1 MKTARPH
8 PDQPERRKVEAT
20 HAGTVAL
27 QGGVLTRLLV
37 DWLAGTAEISIDHTP
52 NSAQA
57 KPLILRFGGLA
68 RLVVPREGQWRGA
81 MGVARIHGPITLE
94 HDRQHLRI
102 EMQSGDVI
110 ELDFVSLEAEPATDL
125 AQPSVPPEPE
135 HPHSHPEI
143 PDLHDAPLRDVRLCW
158 SEGTAEILVGP
169 LSWTSASAF
178 GAEYVALRFQ
188 GLRRFIYPRR
198 LPWDYFN
205 PDILAVLGP
214 ARVEGDA
221 WHLRLAM
228 QDGDVI
234 EVDYATM
241 EAVPSTEAPLPG
253 SSRTAIPAMWSR

>member
-1 MKTARPH
+1 MTTARPH
-8 PDQPERRKVEAT
+8 PDQPEPRKFEAT
-20 HAGTVAL
+20 HAGTVNL
-27 QGGVLTRLLV
+27 QDGVLKSVLV

-52 NSAQA
+52 SPAQV

-68 RLVVPREGQWRGA
+68 RLVVPREGQWRGE

-94 HDRQHLRI
+94 HDRQHFRI

-110 ELDFVSLEAEPATDL
+110 ELDYLSLVVEPPGDFAELSVSLEPGH
-125 AQPSVPPEPE
+125 PS
-135 HPHSHPEI
+135 SHPEI
-143 PDLHDAPLRDVRLCW
+143 PDLHDATLRDVRLLW
-158 SEGTAEILVGP
+158 SEGTAEFLVGP
-169 LSWTSASAF
+169 LISTSSAAF

-188 GLRRFIYPRR
+188 GLRRFTYPRR

-214 ARVEGDA
+214 AKVEGDA

-234 EVDYATM
+234 EIDYLSLVAAPVTSLQ
-241 EAVPSTEAPLPG
+241 PSGA
-253 SSRTAIPAMWSR
+253 

>member
-1 MKTARPH
+1 M
-8 PDQPERRKVEAT
+8 AT

-27 QGGVLTRLLV
+27 QGGLLKSLLV
-37 DWLAGTAEISIDHTP
+37 DWLAGTAELRIDHAPSPGQTEG
-52 NSAQA
+52 
-57 KPLILRFGGLA
+57 LVLRVSGLA
-68 RLVVPREGQWRGA
+68 RLLVPREGEWRGE

-102 EMQSGDVI
+102 AMQSGDVI
-110 ELDFVSLEAEPATDL
+110 ELDYVTHEVEPPDAFTR
-125 AQPSVPPEPE
+125 
-135 HPHSHPEI
+135 HSASPKSEGPDPHPEI
-143 PDLHDAPLRDVRLCW
+143 PNLHDARLRDVRLCW
-158 SEGTAEILVGP
+158 AEGTADVLVGP
-169 LSWTSASAF
+169 LISTSSAVF

-188 GLRRFIYPRR
+188 GLRRFICPRR

-234 EVDYATM
+234 EVDYGSMVAIPV
-241 EAVPSTEAPLPG
+241 AEAPIPG
-253 SSRTAIPAMWSR
+253 AS

>member
-1 MKTARPH
+1 
-8 PDQPERRKVEAT
+8 VAT

-27 QGGVLTRLLV
+27 RGGVLKSILV
-37 DWLAGTAEISIDHTP
+37 DWFAGTAELCIDHERSPGQTDE
-52 NSAQA
+52 
-57 KPLILRFGGLA
+57 LVLRFSGLA
-68 RLVVPREGQWRGA
+68 RLIVPREGQWRGE
-81 MGVARIHGPITLE
+81 MGVVRIHRPITLE

-110 ELDFVSLEAEPATDL
+110 ELDYVSHEVEPPDALAQHRASPEAEGPA
-125 AQPSVPPEPE
+125 P
-135 HPHSHPEI
+135 HPEI

-158 SEGTAEILVGP
+158 SEGTADVLVGP
-169 LSWTSASAF
+169 LISTSSSVF

-214 ARVEGDA
+214 ARVEGDS

-234 EVDYATM
+234 EVDY
-241 EAVPSTEAPLPG
+241 G
-253 SSRTAIPAMWSR
+253 SMVAIPAADAQLPRP

>member
-1 MKTARPH
+1 MTTARPH
-8 PDQPERRKVEAT
+8 PDQPERRKVEAS

-27 QGGVLTRLLV
+27 QGGLLRSLIV

-52 NSAQA
+52 SPPQVR
-57 KPLILRFGGLA
+57 PLILRFGGLA
-68 RLVVPREGQWRGA
+68 RLVVPREGQWRGE

-94 HDRQHLRI
+94 HDRQHLRL

-110 ELDFVSLEAEPATDL
+110 ELDYVSLVAEPPDAL
-125 AQPSVPPEPE
+125 AQ
-135 HPHSHPEI
+135 HSASPDAEDPAPHPEI
-143 PDLHDAPLRDVRLCW
+143 PNLHDAPLRDVRLCW
-158 SEGTAEILVGP
+158 SEGTADVLVGP
-169 LSWTSASAF
+169 LISTSSAAF
-178 GAEYVALRFQ
+178 GAEYVSLRFQ

-214 ARVEGDA
+214 ARIEGDA

-234 EVDYATM
+234 EIDYDSVRAVSIAD
-241 EAVPSTEAPLPG
+241 EALPG
-253 SSRTAIPAMWSR
+253 TG

>member
-1 MKTARPH
+1 MTTHAKTA
-8 PDQPERRKVEAT
+8 D
-20 HAGTVAL
+20 L
-27 QGGVLTRLLV
+27 QGGVLRSLVV

-52 NSAQA
+52 SPEQI
-57 KPLILRFGGLA
+57 KRLVLRFSGLA
-68 RLVVPREGQWRGA
+68 RLVFAREGEWRGE
-81 MGVARIHGPITLE
+81 MGIARIHGPMTLE
-94 HDRQHLRI
+94 DDRQHLRV
-102 EMQSGDVI
+102 EMRSGDVV
-110 ELDFVSLEAEPATDL
+110 ELDYVSLVAEPADDF
-125 AQPSVPPEPE
+125 AQPSVSPEPE
-135 HPHSHPEI
+135 HPNHHPEI

-158 SEGTAEILVGP
+158 SDGTAEVIVGP
-169 LSWTSASAF
+169 LIWSAASAF

-234 EVDYATM
+234 EIDYAAMAT
-241 EAVPSTEAPLPG
+241 VPITEAPPLG
-253 SSRTAIPAMWSR
+253 AS

>member
-1 MKTARPH
+1 MTTHAKTADIR
-8 PDQPERRKVEAT
+8 
-20 HAGTVAL
+20 
-27 QGGVLTRLLV
+27 GGVLKSLVV
-37 DWLAGTAEISIDHTP
+37 DWIAGTAEIAIDHTP
-52 NSAQA
+52 SPEQIKRLA
-57 KPLILRFGGLA
+57 LRFSGLA
-68 RLVVPREGQWRGA
+68 RLVVPREGQWRGEMA
-81 MGVARIHGPITLE
+81 MARIYGPITLE

-102 EMQSGDVI
+102 EMQSGDII
-110 ELDFVSLEAEPATDL
+110 ELDYLSLVAEPPGDFAELSVSLEPGH
-125 AQPSVPPEPE
+125 PS
-135 HPHSHPEI
+135 SHPEM
-143 PDLHDAPLRDVRLCW
+143 PDLHDAPLQDVRLIW

-169 LSWTSASAF
+169 LTSTSSAVF

-234 EVDYATM
+234 EIDYVSVM
-241 EAVPSTEAPLPG
+241 AVPIAGPPLPDPARRTG
-253 SSRTAIPAMWSR
+253 PASSGPR

>member
-1 MKTARPH
+1 MT
-8 PDQPERRKVEAT
+8 T
-20 HAGTVAL
+20 HAETADL
-27 QGGVLTRLLV
+27 QGGVLKSLVV

-52 NSAQA
+52 SPEQI
-57 KPLILRFGGLA
+57 KQLVLRFSGLA
-68 RLVVPREGQWRGA
+68 RLVVPREGEWRGE
-81 MGVARIHGPITLE
+81 MGIARIHGPITLE

-110 ELDFVSLEAEPATDL
+110 ELDYVSLVAEPASDF
-125 AQPSVPPEPE
+125 AQPSASPEPE
-135 HPHSHPEI
+135 HPNHHPEI

-158 SEGTAEILVGP
+158 SEGTAEILIGP
-169 LSWTSASAF
+169 LISTSSAAF

-205 PDILAVLGP
+205 PDILVVLGP

-228 QDGDVI
+228 QNGDVI
-234 EVDYATM
+234 EIDYGSMVAASSTK
-241 EAVPSTEAPLPG
+241 VPPPG
-253 SSRTAIPAMWSR
+253 V